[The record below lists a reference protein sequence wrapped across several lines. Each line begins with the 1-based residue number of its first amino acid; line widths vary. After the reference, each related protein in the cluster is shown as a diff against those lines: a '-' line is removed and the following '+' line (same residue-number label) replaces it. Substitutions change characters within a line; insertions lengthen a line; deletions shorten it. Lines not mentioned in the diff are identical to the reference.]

1 MKEIALTAFTQIG
14 ATRILME
21 ECIVTDL
28 MGDII
33 GQAIEMDVFIMKG
46 CRVYEEQK

>member
-1 MKEIALTAFTQIG
+1 MKEIALTAFMQIG

-33 GQAIEMDVFIMKG
+33 GQAIAMDVFIMKG
-46 CRVYEEQK
+46 RRVYEEQK

>member
-1 MKEIALTAFTQIG
+1 MKEIALTVFMQTG

-28 MGDII
+28 MEDII
-33 GQAIEMDVFIMKG
+33 GQVIEMDVFIIKRG
-46 CRVYEEQK
+46 SVYER